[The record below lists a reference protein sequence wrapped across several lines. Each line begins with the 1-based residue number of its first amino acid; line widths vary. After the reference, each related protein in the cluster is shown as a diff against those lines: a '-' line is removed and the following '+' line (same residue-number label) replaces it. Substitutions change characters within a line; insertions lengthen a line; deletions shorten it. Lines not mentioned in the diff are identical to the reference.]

1 MYYTEHTLNSID
13 SRQSAVIDGEQTYRM
28 KSYMTAN
35 MYTFKHNILGSR
47 IAFEELTFGNVIGRG
62 SFGEVHKGVWNGTTV
77 ALKRIR
83 FPSETQI
90 SSLSIPKEVSVLKL
104 VH

>member
-1 MYYTEHTLNSID
+1 MPHGMYL
-13 SRQSAVIDGEQTYRM
+13 
-28 KSYMTAN
+28 
-35 MYTFKHNILGSR
+35 KHIEFLGSR

-62 SFGEVHKGVWNGTTV
+62 SFGEVHKGVWNGTAV

-83 FPSETQI
+83 FPPETEI